1 MFYVVMDSIST
12 LFYVVVDSISAL
24 FHVVVD
30 GVPEHVHLLLWE
42 VVAGGVGGELIHG
55 QVHDFINV
63 LEEEQPL

>member
-1 MFYVVMDSIST
+1 M
-12 LFYVVVDSISAL
+12 FYVVVDGIL
-24 FHVVVD
+24 TMFYVVVD

-63 LEEEQPL
+63 LEEERPI

>member
-1 MFYVVMDSIST
+1 
-12 LFYVVVDSISAL
+12 
-24 FHVVVD
+24 VVVD